1 MASSSD
7 AADLG
12 GKELDFSTLSIGYSD
27 YLINR
32 GSDSTVKEK
41 VISGNLNNN
50 LVVEKKYL
58 FRWFGTYRLKCI
70 GERSKN

>member
-1 MASSSD
+1 VV
-7 AADLG
+7 
-12 GKELDFSTLSIGYSD
+12 

-41 VISGNLNNN
+41 LISGNLNNN

-70 GERSKN
+70 GEKSKN